1 MPRRYGNANTPARPS
16 ALLADL
22 LEQIQML
29 SPVNRFGGD
38 RHSRIVRSIRG
49 GRPHRGRKD
58 DQRQRKNHREP
69 KCEAIWFLRHAFPS
83 LPRIDA
89 PDVRG
94 RNRERYVNYFT
105 LARNNPLACL
115 RFGKKTL
122 ASTGSE
128 KKPTRPAPRQQPL
141 TPPTSPAVR
150 RRRSMPRPR
159 DAFRRETFALPRE
172 KAREMVRRLPQAA
185 YMTEIESWREL
196 PRLWPVPSE
205 N

>member
-29 SPVNRFGGD
+29 SPVNHFAR
-38 RHSRIVRSIRG
+38 RRSSRSALMV
-49 GRPHRGRKD
+49 GRPRRDRYD
-58 DQRQRKNHREP
+58 DHRQRKNHREP
-69 KCEAIWFLRHAFPS
+69 KCEAIWFLRHVFPS

-94 RNRERYVNYFT
+94 RNRKRYVNYFT

-115 RFGKKTL
+115 RFRKKTL

-128 KKPTRPAPRQQPL
+128 KQPTRPAPRQQPP

-172 KAREMVRRLPQAA
+172 KSA
-185 YMTEIESWREL
+185 
-196 PRLWPVPSE
+196 
-205 N
+205 

>member
-1 MPRRYGNANTPARPS
+1 VPRRYGNANTPARPS

-69 KCEAIWFLRHAFPS
+69 KCEAIWFLRHVFPS

-94 RNRERYVNYFT
+94 RNRKRYVNYFT

-115 RFGKKTL
+115 RLRKKT
-122 ASTGSE
+122 TIGS
-128 KKPTRPAPRQQPL
+128 PTAAFAPRRATGGRSRSPGRA
-141 TPPTSPAVR
+141 TKPARAGGSTRRAAACAPMRPCCATDRTSSSIPATTSMR
-150 RRRSMPRPR
+150 ICGRSG
-159 DAFRRETFALPRE
+159 
-172 KAREMVRRLPQAA
+172 
-185 YMTEIESWREL
+185 
-196 PRLWPVPSE
+196 
-205 N
+205 

>member
-38 RHSRIVRSIRG
+38 RHSCIVRSIRG

-69 KCEAIWFLRHAFPS
+69 KCEAIWFLRHVFPS

-115 RFGKKTL
+115 RFRKKTL

-128 KKPTRPAPRQQPL
+128 KKPTRPG
-141 TPPTSPAVR
+141 SPAAAADPADIA
-150 RRRSMPRPR
+150 RRSAKALHAPAARRVPAR
-159 DAFRRETFALPRE
+159 DLR
-172 KAREMVRRLPQAA
+172 AA
-185 YMTEIESWREL
+185 A
-196 PRLWPVPSE
+196 
-205 N
+205 